1 MGLRSLLL
9 LLHIAAAA
17 LRSDAAAFASPTTGV
32 GPPCPPISRL
42 SLLLLRWLLL
52 TRRLAP
58 LPGGRGRWLV
68 AGSIVKQLSSVVKW
82 PRGAAAPHG
91 GPKPPTHAPYAG
103 ELPAPGRG
111 GFASLG
117 IG

>member
-42 SLLLLRWLLL
+42 SLLRRWLLL

-91 GPKPPTHAPYAG
+91 GPKPPAHAPYAG